1 MSEPLIETLI
11 ALSGQTEVIVIRRAF
26 VNFTDDLDAG
36 MMLSQL
42 LYWTPRAKLPGGW
55 IAKSDKDWS
64 QELCLKRYSVRKARK
79 ILLDRDLIGTKIAR
93 FDGAPTVHYRI
104 KLDSL
109 REQWIV
115 WIQTMDYSKSN
126 NPLSENEQT
135 GLSEIEQSLT
145 ETTTKTTTETSPVV
159 VPNEIMCST
168 HHSMMRKRSNEQ
180 GEIWYSHKVGN
191 DWCQGAPDDQLDLK
205 QEPEDDSR
213 RYITGKYKDSLMY

>member
-1 MSEPLIETLI
+1 MPEPLIETLI
-11 ALSGQTEVIVIRRAF
+11 ALSGQAEVIVIRRAF

-36 MMLSQL
+36 MMLGQL

-79 ILLDRDLIGTKIAR
+79 ILLDRDLIETKIAR

-104 KLDSL
+104 KTDSL

-126 NPLSENEQT
+126 NRLSENKQT

-145 ETTTKTTTETSPVV
+145 ETTSEITTETSPAV
-159 VPNEIMCST
+159 VPDEIMCSI
-168 HHSMMRKRSNEQ
+168 HRSMMKKRSNKQ
-180 GEIWYSHKVGN
+180 NEIWYSHKVGE
-191 DWCQGAPDDQLDLK
+191 DWCQGAPGDQPDLR
-205 QEPEDDSR
+205 QEPEDDRR
-213 RYITGKYKDSLMY
+213 RYITGKYKDSMVY